1 MEKSPIYGFNIRS
14 EFGKVDSS
22 KFPGNMKNKYYS
34 GYSYDSHLFCPVAKF
49 KSGEYPIISQLHT
62 SSSQGMSTTYY
73 FYHLTNMIDDTI
85 LSIDTIFMLMLTN
98 YKTYINHQ
106 GRDSGRWAIYSEIEE
121 LISEYIQNHPEM
133 NLSLYGLD
141 DFARKCIN
149 LKTIDTLLLLYFKS
163 KQDNNEYCDIL
174 EL

>member
-22 KFPGNMKNKYYS
+22 KFMDNMKNKYYS
-34 GYSYDSHLFCPVAKF
+34 SYSYDSPFHHPIAKF
-49 KSGEYPIISQLHT
+49 KLGEYPIISHFNIQ
-62 SSSQGMSTTYY
+62 SSQGMSTSYH

-85 LSIDTIFMLMLTN
+85 LSIDTIFMLILTN

-106 GRDSGRWAIYSEIEE
+106 GRDGGRWKIYCEIEE

-133 NLSLYGLD
+133 NLTLYGFD
-141 DFARKCIN
+141 ECARKCIN

>member
-1 MEKSPIYGFNIRS
+1 MEKSAIYGFNIRS

-22 KFPGNMKNKYYS
+22 KFEGDMKNKYYS
-34 GYSYDSHLFCPVAKF
+34 SYSYESHLFCPIAKF
-49 KSGEYPIISQLHT
+49 KSGEYPIISQLYML
-62 SSSQGMSTTYY
+62 SSQGMSTRYDL
-73 FYHLTNMIDDTI
+73 YHLTNMIDDTI

-106 GRDSGRWAIYSEIEE
+106 GRDGKYKIYSEIEE

-141 DFARKCIN
+141 NRIN

>member
-1 MEKSPIYGFNIRS
+1 
-14 EFGKVDSS
+14 
-22 KFPGNMKNKYYS
+22 
-34 GYSYDSHLFCPVAKF
+34 
-49 KSGEYPIISQLHT
+49 
-62 SSSQGMSTTYY
+62 
-73 FYHLTNMIDDTI
+73 
-85 LSIDTIFMLMLTN
+85 MLTN

-106 GRDSGRWAIYSEIEE
+106 GRDGKYKIYSEIEE

-141 DFARKCIN
+141 NRIN